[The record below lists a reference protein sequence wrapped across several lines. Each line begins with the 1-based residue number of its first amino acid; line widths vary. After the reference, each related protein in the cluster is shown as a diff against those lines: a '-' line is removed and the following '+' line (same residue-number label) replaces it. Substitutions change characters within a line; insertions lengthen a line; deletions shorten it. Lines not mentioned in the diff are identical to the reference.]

1 MIIAY
6 SLALIAYLIAEI
18 QRYIFYR
25 LVRPYWISESW
36 LIEAS
41 AALLPSRG
49 QREACPDVEG
59 FGFLFPSKSR
69 FDERLLK
76 SGSSI
81 RLVMSGASKNVL
93 ILKVLIKKYNF
104 YTFSIRTEYCGALIL
119 SPAPQLTVVCANFYK
134 P

>member
-18 QRYIFYR
+18 QRYMFYR

-59 FGFLFPSKSR
+59 FGFVFPSKSR
-69 FDERLLK
+69 FDERFLK

-81 RLVMSGASKNVL
+81 RLVMSGASKNVRM
-93 ILKVLIKKYNF
+93 LKRLIKKIQLLHFFHQNRVLRCF
-104 YTFSIRTEYCGALIL
+104 NIKPCSSVNCGLCKL
-119 SPAPQLTVVCANFYK
+119 L
-134 P
+134 